1 MRVTDKRML
10 DAIKKNGGAVYL
22 AARELGCAPNTI
34 YNRMEK
40 VPAMKQAVE
49 DARGEVVDYAEQ
61 KLRLAVLNDGITID
75 DMLYHLIAAHLHF
88 GGVPLVT
95 VEKIGIR
102 IDTMIQDQLTT
113 HHYVRP
119 RSTYIHIGTL
129 YQRITSK

>member
-61 KLRLAVLNDGITID
+61 KLRLAVLNGEPWAIGMTLKTIGKSRGYVERQEVTGAD
-75 DMLYHLIAAHLHF
+75 SSPIELIVKYADKKPS
-88 GGVPLVT
+88 G
-95 VEKIGIR
+95 E
-102 IDTMIQDQLTT
+102 
-113 HHYVRP
+113 
-119 RSTYIHIGTL
+119 
-129 YQRITSK
+129 

>member
-1 MRVTDKRML
+1 ML

-61 KLRLAVLNDGITID
+61 KLRLAVLNGEPWAIGMTLKTIGKSRGYVERQEVTGADGGAVLVKWD
-75 DMLYHLIAAHLHF
+75 D
-88 GGVPLVT
+88 
-95 VEKIGIR
+95 ENN
-102 IDTMIQDQLTT
+102 D
-113 HHYVRP
+113 
-119 RSTYIHIGTL
+119 
-129 YQRITSK
+129 

>member
-40 VPAMKQAVE
+40 SPTLKRAVE

-61 KLRLAVLNDGITID
+61 KLRLAILNGEPWAIAMALKTIGKHRGYVERQEVTGAEGSHIVVRLVGD
-75 DMLYHLIAAHLHF
+75 DN
-88 GGVPLVT
+88 
-95 VEKIGIR
+95 
-102 IDTMIQDQLTT
+102 D
-113 HHYVRP
+113 
-119 RSTYIHIGTL
+119 
-129 YQRITSK
+129 

>member
-61 KLRLAVLNDGITID
+61 KLRLAILNGEPWAIAMALKTIGKSRGYVERQEVTGAEGKALTIKWVDVEGADG
-75 DMLYHLIAAHLHF
+75 
-88 GGVPLVT
+88 
-95 VEKIGIR
+95 
-102 IDTMIQDQLTT
+102 
-113 HHYVRP
+113 
-119 RSTYIHIGTL
+119 
-129 YQRITSK
+129 

>member
-40 VPAMKQAVE
+40 SPTLKRAVE

-61 KLRLAVLNDGITID
+61 KLRLAILNGEPWAIAMALKTIGKHRGYVERQEVTGAEGSHIVVRLVGD
-75 DMLYHLIAAHLHF
+75 DH
-88 GGVPLVT
+88 
-95 VEKIGIR
+95 
-102 IDTMIQDQLTT
+102 D
-113 HHYVRP
+113 
-119 RSTYIHIGTL
+119 
-129 YQRITSK
+129 

>member
-61 KLRLAVLNDGITID
+61 KLRLAVLNGEPWAIGMTLRTIGKSRGYVERQEVAGADGK
-75 DMLYHLIAAHLHF
+75 
-88 GGVPLVT
+88 GVILRV
-95 VEKIGIR
+95 VYEDNNELK
-102 IDTMIQDQLTT
+102 Q
-113 HHYVRP
+113 
-119 RSTYIHIGTL
+119 
-129 YQRITSK
+129 

>member
-1 MRVTDKRML
+1 MRVTNKRML

-61 KLRLAVLNDGITID
+61 KLRLAVLNGEPWAIGMTLKTIGKHRGYVERQEVTGADGGAVIVKWD
-75 DMLYHLIAAHLHF
+75 AENND
-88 GGVPLVT
+88 
-95 VEKIGIR
+95 
-102 IDTMIQDQLTT
+102 
-113 HHYVRP
+113 
-119 RSTYIHIGTL
+119 
-129 YQRITSK
+129 

>member
-1 MRVTDKRML
+1 MRVTNKRML

-61 KLRLAVLNDGITID
+61 KLRLAVLNGEPWAIGMTLKTIGKSRGYVERQEVTGKDGGAIVVDWDGID
-75 DMLYHLIAAHLHF
+75 SN
-88 GGVPLVT
+88 
-95 VEKIGIR
+95 
-102 IDTMIQDQLTT
+102 QD
-113 HHYVRP
+113 
-119 RSTYIHIGTL
+119 
-129 YQRITSK
+129 

>member
-1 MRVTDKRML
+1 MRVTNKRML

-61 KLRLAVLNDGITID
+61 KLRLAVLNGEPWAIGMTLKTIGKSRGYVERQEVTGADGGAVLVKWD
-75 DMLYHLIAAHLHF
+75 D
-88 GGVPLVT
+88 
-95 VEKIGIR
+95 ENN
-102 IDTMIQDQLTT
+102 D
-113 HHYVRP
+113 
-119 RSTYIHIGTL
+119 
-129 YQRITSK
+129 

>member
-61 KLRLAVLNDGITID
+61 KLRLAVLNGEPWAIGMTLKTIGKSRG
-75 DMLYHLIAAHLHF
+75 Y
-88 GGVPLVT
+88 VERQEVT
-95 VEKIGIR
+95 GAEGKPQRVEVEYINSPIKTAGLPSEPNR
-102 IDTMIQDQLTT
+102 DQE
-113 HHYVRP
+113 
-119 RSTYIHIGTL
+119 
-129 YQRITSK
+129 

>member
-61 KLRLAVLNDGITID
+61 KLRLAVLNGEPWAIGMTLKTIGKSRGYVERQEVTGAEGKALTIKWVDVEGADG
-75 DMLYHLIAAHLHF
+75 
-88 GGVPLVT
+88 
-95 VEKIGIR
+95 
-102 IDTMIQDQLTT
+102 
-113 HHYVRP
+113 
-119 RSTYIHIGTL
+119 
-129 YQRITSK
+129 

>member
-1 MRVTDKRML
+1 MRVNNKRML

-61 KLRLAVLNDGITID
+61 KLRLAVLNGEPWAVAMVLKTIGKSRGYVERQEVTGADGGKLQI
-75 DMLYHLIAAHLHF
+75 
-88 GGVPLVT
+88 
-95 VEKIGIR
+95 E
-102 IDTMIQDQLTT
+102 
-113 HHYVRP
+113 YVNDWR
-119 RSTYIHIGTL
+119 GDE
-129 YQRITSK
+129 